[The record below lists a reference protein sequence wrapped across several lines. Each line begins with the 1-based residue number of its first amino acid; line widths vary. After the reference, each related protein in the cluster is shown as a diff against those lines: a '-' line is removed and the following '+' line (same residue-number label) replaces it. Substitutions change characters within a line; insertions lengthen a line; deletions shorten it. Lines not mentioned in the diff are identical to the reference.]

1 MAFDGFTTRALQKE
15 LSEKLTGARIYRI
28 VQSEADE
35 LLLTLRPEA
44 SRGGG
49 QVRLLLCADA
59 TLPLVYLT
67 SQNKP
72 APNTAPTFCMLLR
85 KYLQNGKIVGAV
97 THVLVSDSTKGYAIL
112 IENMLDSEI

>member
-85 KYLQNGKIVGAV
+85 RTEKLSPSPSRVWSGFF
-97 THVLVSDSTKGYAIL
+97 VLKLNT
-112 IENMLDSEI
+112 

>member
-72 APNTAPTFCMLLR
+72 APNTAPTSCRTEKLSPSPSRVWSGFF
-85 KYLQNGKIVGAV
+85 
-97 THVLVSDSTKGYAIL
+97 VLKLNT
-112 IENMLDSEI
+112 

>member
-44 SRGGG
+44 SAA
-49 QVRLLLCADA
+49 ADRCG
-59 TLPLVYLT
+59 
-67 SQNKP
+67 
-72 APNTAPTFCMLLR
+72 FCYVPMQRFLW
-85 KYLQNGKIVGAV
+85 
-97 THVLVSDSTKGYAIL
+97 ST
-112 IENMLDSEI
+112 